1 MNSKELRETIE
12 VLLFS
17 SDTPLTLKRMQIF
30 TKGVSQKEILEA
42 IDDLNV
48 EYGATGRIFEIRAL
62 AGGYQMVTRKEF
74 GDLARQFHKHRNISR
89 LTPAALETLAIIA
102 YQQPITRLR
111 IEEVRGVDVSGVL
124 QTLLERRMIRITG
137 RDKGIGRPL
146 LYGTTDEFLRYFGIN
161 DLSDLPNHKETLELL
176 QKKPN
181 YSADNES
188 VAREEL
194 HGD

>member
-30 TKGVSQKEILEA
+30 AKGIPQKEILEA
-42 IDDLNV
+42 IDDLNLG
-48 EYGATGRIFEIRAL
+48 YGSTGRIFEIRAL
-62 AGGYQMVTRKEF
+62 AGGFQMVTRKEF
-74 GDLARQFHKHRNISR
+74 GDLARQFQKHRTIPR

-102 YQQPITRLR
+102 YQQPIIRLR

-124 QTLLERRMIRITG
+124 HTLLERKLVRITG

-146 LYGTTDEFLRYFGIN
+146 LYGTTDEFLRYFGLN
-161 DLSDLPNHKETLELL
+161 DLADLPNHKETLELL
-176 QKKPN
+176 QKK
-181 YSADNES
+181 S
-188 VAREEL
+188 
-194 HGD
+194 

>member
-30 TKGVSQKEILEA
+30 ARGIPQKEILEA
-42 IDDLNV
+42 IDHLNL
-48 EYGATGRIFEIRAL
+48 EYSSTGRIFEIRAL

-74 GDLARQFHKHRNISR
+74 GDLARQFLKHRTIPR

-124 QTLLERRMIRITG
+124 QTLLERRVIRITG

-146 LYGTTDEFLRYFGIN
+146 LYGTTDEFLRYFGLN
-161 DLSDLPNHKETLELL
+161 DLADLPNLKETLELL
-176 QKKPN
+176 HKK
-181 YSADNES
+181 S
-188 VAREEL
+188 
-194 HGD
+194 